1 MTMNAY
7 EREFCCNDT
16 SLFDKNK
23 YIQACDIDVTKMCK
37 EHWKRGE
44 EWVELNPY
52 FLDNAVEFK
61 EKQGR
66 SWITLSFPSVNSKQE
81 QIWIDDLNWS
91 NKN

>member
-37 EHWKRGE
+37 EH
-44 EWVELNPY
+44 
-52 FLDNAVEFK
+52 
-61 EKQGR
+61 
-66 SWITLSFPSVNSKQE
+66 
-81 QIWIDDLNWS
+81 
-91 NKN
+91 